1 MYRWASLAQHV
12 ADGFD
17 DSIYE
22 YSNDLTARTLL
33 GRVMAEAPEPI
44 RAKIIMYVD
53 DIDVQFRSVSRE
65 VTAPVQKD
73 KPESEW
79 WFYRVPLNPG
89 AELQADLDS
98 Q

>member
-1 MYRWASLAQHV
+1 LAQHV

-65 VTAPVQKD
+65 VTAPVQKG

-98 Q
+98 E